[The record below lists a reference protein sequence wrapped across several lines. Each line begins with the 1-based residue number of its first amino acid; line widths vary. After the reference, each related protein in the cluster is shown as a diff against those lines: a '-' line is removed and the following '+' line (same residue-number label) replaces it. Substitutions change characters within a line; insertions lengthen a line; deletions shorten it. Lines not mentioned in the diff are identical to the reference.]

1 MKKHNKILFSF
12 AYISNIAL
20 ATGLWEMT
28 ENYWLKFLAVISP
41 SCILGA
47 INGHN
52 SSRLTRVI
60 SLLIGVLGISIF
72 VYFVDINQ
80 EVSQLEKQFLKRMTK

>member
-1 MKKHNKILFSF
+1 MKKYNKITFFF

-20 ATGLWEMT
+20 AIGLLEMT
-28 ENYWLKFLAVISP
+28 ENYWLKFLAVISS

-47 INGHN
+47 INGYN
-52 SSRLTRVI
+52 SPRRTRVI
-60 SLLIGVLGISIF
+60 GLILGILGISIF

-80 EVSQLEKQFLKRMTK
+80 KVSQLERQILKRI